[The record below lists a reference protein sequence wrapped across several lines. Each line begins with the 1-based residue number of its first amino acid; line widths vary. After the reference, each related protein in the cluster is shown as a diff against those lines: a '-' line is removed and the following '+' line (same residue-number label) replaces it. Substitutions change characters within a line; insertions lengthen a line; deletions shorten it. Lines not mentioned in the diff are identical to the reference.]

1 MARSPD
7 LARLVMFGRRPDAGR
22 PAATMLT
29 GPQSEPGPA
38 AAGLAAGSLATTE
51 SMATGQGTSG
61 GGQLADFDAR
71 LIKESFAY
79 VMASPQQSMEYF
91 FAHLFSRNPEIRT
104 LFPLEMSGLRDRVF
118 SALARLVWSMDEP
131 ESSAAFLVQIG
142 RDHRK
147 FGVRDRHLQSFF
159 AALADTVER
168 AAGLAW
174 TPAMATAWQHVLHN
188 ANHTMRTAMQQD
200 GQVRP
205 AWWLAEI
212 VRHELRTD
220 SLAVLTLR
228 PDQPYSYQPGQFID
242 VQVPR
247 WPRLWR
253 SYSPGNAPRPDGTID
268 LHVRAVPG
276 GLVSNALVHHM
287 DAGENV
293 LLGPPRGTMTA
304 ASMTAAGPATIGRTI
319 GTEPGTTGTAAAG
332 YGPAGHPAP
341 PAVPPCSPSLAC
353 VQREVLCVAGG
364 TGLAPI
370 KAIIEGLVGSARPG
384 LRPAVTLLFC
394 ARSEDELYDL
404 AALRELEASC
414 PGLSV
419 IPAVISRPGTLE
431 PGRTLPD
438 LMAGRTVSADSEV
451 FISGPAA
458 MVMAASRAL
467 GGRVAAERIH
477 HDPLD
482 GIPLPPPS
490 R

>member
-1 MARSPD
+1 MLADPRLAGPGARPGAAD
-7 LARLVMFGRRPDAGR
+7 LAAAS
-22 PAATMLT
+22 PAA
-29 GPQSEPGPA
+29 
-38 AAGLAAGSLATTE
+38 TE
-51 SMATGQGTSG
+51 SMATGQGPSDG
-61 GGQLADFDAR
+61 SQLTDFDAH

-79 VMASPQQSMEYF
+79 VMAGPQQSMEYF
-91 FAHLFSRNPEIRT
+91 FARLFSRNPEIRG

-118 SALARLVWSMDEP
+118 NALARLVWSMDEP
-131 ESSAAFLVQIG
+131 ETSAAFLAQIA

-159 AALADTVER
+159 TALADTVER
-168 AAGLAW
+168 AAGPAW
-174 TPAMATAWQHVLHN
+174 TPAMATAWQHVLHD
-188 ANHTMRTAMQQD
+188 ADHTMRTAMQRD

-253 SYSPGNAPRPDGTID
+253 SYSPANAPRPDGTID
-268 LHVRAVPG
+268 LHIRAVPG
-276 GLVSNALVHHM
+276 GLVSNALVHHL

-304 ASMTAAGPATIGRTI
+304 ASMTAAPAAAPAS
-319 GTEPGTTGTAAAG
+319 EPAAAG
-332 YGPAGHPAP
+332 SLGC
-341 PAVPPCSPSLAC
+341 VP
-353 VQREVLCVAGG
+353 REVLCVAGG
-364 TGLAPI
+364 TGLAPV

-384 LRPAVTLLFC
+384 LRPAITLLFC

-404 AALRELEASC
+404 TALRGLEAAC

-438 LMAGRTVSADSEV
+438 LLAGRAVSADSEV
-451 FISGPAA
+451 FVSGPPGMVAA
-458 MVMAASRAL
+458 ARRAL
-467 GGRVAAERIH
+467 GGRVAAERVH

-482 GIPLPPPS
+482 GIPVPSPS

>member
-1 MARSPD
+1 
-7 LARLVMFGRRPDAGR
+7 
-22 PAATMLT
+22 
-29 GPQSEPGPA
+29 
-38 AAGLAAGSLATTE
+38 
-51 SMATGQGTSG
+51 MATGQGTSG
-61 GGQLADFDAR
+61 GSQLLDFDVS

-91 FAHLFSRNPEIRT
+91 FAHLFTRNPEIRA

-131 ESSAAFLVQIG
+131 ETSAAFLAQIA

-168 AAGLAW
+168 AAGRAW
-174 TPAMATAWQHVLHN
+174 TPAMATAWEHVLHN

-220 SLAVLTLR
+220 SLALLTLR

-268 LHVRAVPG
+268 LHVRAIPG
-276 GLVSNALVHHM
+276 GLVSNALVHHL

-304 ASMTAAGPATIGRTI
+304 AAMTAAPPATTAS
-319 GTEPGTTGTAAAG
+319 EPVTSGG
-332 YGPAGHPAP
+332 
-341 PAVPPCSPSLAC
+341 SMAC

-364 TGLAPI
+364 TGLAPV

-384 LRPAVTLLFC
+384 LRPTVTLLFC

-404 AALRELEASC
+404 AALRGLEASC

-419 IPAVISRPGTLE
+419 VPVVISRPGTLE

-438 LMAGRTVSADSEV
+438 LLAGRTVGADSEV
-451 FISGPAA
+451 FISGPPA
-458 MVMAASRAL
+458 MVVAARRAL

-482 GIPLPPPS
+482 GIPVLAPS